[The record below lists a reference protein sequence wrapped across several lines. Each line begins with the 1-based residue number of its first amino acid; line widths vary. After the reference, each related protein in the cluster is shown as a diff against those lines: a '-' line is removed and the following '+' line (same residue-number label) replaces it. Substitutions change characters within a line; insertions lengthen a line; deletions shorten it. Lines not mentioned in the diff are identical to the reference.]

1 MPMAPADGGERQ
13 SKCADPSENTRSD
26 VPSDWGEW
34 AQTLIQTRQTVL
46 PKRLQSPGPDEAQL
60 QQILMAAAAA
70 PDHRRLTPWRIV
82 IVPTSAR
89 HRLATVFRQSL
100 LARDPLATAEQL
112 AQASDKAHRAPTL
125 MLLIVNT
132 LAADTGVD
140 SAERLLSAG
149 CAAQNMLLVATAMGF
164 GSALTSG
171 KALRSPQVSELFSMA
186 QGEVAVCFISLGTV
200 RHTRPKGARPEL
212 STYVSSLS
220 DGVQTEDQKCT

>member
-1 MPMAPADGGERQ
+1 MPMAPADAGERQ
-13 SKCADPSENTRSD
+13 PKCADQSDHASSD

-46 PKRLQSPGPDEAQL
+46 PKRLQSPGPDAAQL

-70 PDHRRLTPWRIV
+70 PDHRRLTPWRFV
-82 IVPTSAR
+82 MVPTSAR
-89 HRLATVFRQSL
+89 HRLATVFRASL
-100 LARDPLATAEQL
+100 LARDPLATTEQL

-132 LAADTGVD
+132 SAADTGVD

-149 CAAQNMLLVATAMGF
+149 CATQNMLLVATAMGF

-171 KALRSPQVSELFSMA
+171 KALRSPQVRELFSMA
-186 QGEVAVCFISLGTV
+186 QGEVAVCFISMGTV
-200 RHTRPKGARPEL
+200 RHTRPIGTRPDP
-212 STYVSSLS
+212 STYVSSLP
-220 DGVQTEDQKCT
+220 DATQAEDPKCT